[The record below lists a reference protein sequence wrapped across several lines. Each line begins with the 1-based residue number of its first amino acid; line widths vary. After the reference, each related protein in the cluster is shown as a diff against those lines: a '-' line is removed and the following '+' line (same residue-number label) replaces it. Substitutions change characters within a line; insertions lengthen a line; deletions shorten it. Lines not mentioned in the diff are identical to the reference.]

1 MKKKFK
7 RLFKRI
13 INTIKKP
20 EMSVLPGQLA
30 FFLVLSIIPLVA
42 VIAAIV
48 TQTSLSIDSLMNLV
62 SDTLPKEVAD
72 IINQAIDGKSLNI
85 NIVIFY
91 GSAFLLASN
100 GPYSMITISNQIYK
114 VKDKDFLSKQIKSLF
129 MTIIMVVLLLFMLVV
144 PAYGDKIIELI
155 VGFID
160 NNALINTINMT
171 YSILKYP
178 LSFLLIFF
186 CIKLLYTIAPDTN
199 IKSKDTTYGA
209 LFTTF
214 MWIVTTEIYSFYV
227 SQFATYNLLYGSI
240 ANIIILLFWVYIL
253 SYIFVLG
260 IAMNCSRTQ
269 EIAEYEKQRRKQE
282 LLNDLENLKE
292 ITEEESNED

>member
-1 MKKKFK
+1 MKLKFK

-13 INTIKKP
+13 INTIRKP
-20 EMSVLPGQLA
+20 DMSVLPGQLA

-42 VIAAIV
+42 LIATIV
-48 TQTSLSIDSLMNLV
+48 TQTSISIDSIIKMVN
-62 SDTLPKEVAD
+62 DTLPKEVAD
-72 IINQAIDGKSLNI
+72 LITQALSGKSLNM

-100 GPYSMITISNQIYK
+100 GPYSMITISNHIYK

-129 MTIIMVVLLLFMLVV
+129 MTVIMVILLLFMMLV
-144 PAYGDKIIELI
+144 PAYGDQIIKLI
-155 VGFID
+155 ADIVE
-160 NNALINTINMT
+160 NKTLINTIGII

-178 LSFLLIFF
+178 LSFLMIFF
-186 CIKLLYTIAPDTN
+186 CIKLLYTIAPDTR
-199 IKSKDTTYGA
+199 IRSKDTTYGA

-227 SQFATYNLLYGSI
+227 SQFSTYNLLYGSI
-240 ANIIILLFWVYIL
+240 ANLIILLLWVYLL

-269 EIAEYEKQRRKQE
+269 EIEEYENKKRKEE
-282 LLNDLENLKE
+282 LLKELDNLKE
-292 ITEEESNED
+292 INEKENN

>member
-129 MTIIMVVLLLFMLVV
+129 MTVVMVILLLFMLLV
-144 PAYGDKIIELI
+144 PAFGDKIVHLI
-155 VGFID
+155 TGFID
-160 NNALINTINMT
+160 NNTLIDTINLV
-171 YSILKYP
+171 YGLLKYP
-178 LSFLLIFF
+178 ISFILIFF
-186 CIKLLYTIAPDTN
+186 CIKLLYTMAPDTE